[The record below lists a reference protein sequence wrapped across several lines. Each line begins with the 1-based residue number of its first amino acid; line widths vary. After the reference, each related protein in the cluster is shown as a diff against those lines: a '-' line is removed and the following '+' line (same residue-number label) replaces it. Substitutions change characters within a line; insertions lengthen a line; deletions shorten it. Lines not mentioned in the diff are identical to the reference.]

1 MATGKC
7 INIGMGC
14 SKALGKE
21 IQEVDSANFVCS
33 ECGGKLI
40 PVSSSPTSGDKDRP
54 KKGGKTTS
62 PEGPN
67 WKIIAGSVAAAALL
81 GGGAYFAFSG
91 GGESITLNKT
101 TASVFEGDVDTLKAI
116 VKPEDAGYT
125 LRWASNNPDVATVD
139 NGVVTFHT
147 SGEVKIGVQV
157 NENKELKAFCDY
169 IVKSGPGGGGDTIL
183 ANWIKFMDSNQAL
196 KVGETKKLS
205 LDCDPG
211 NANEP
216 VIWTSSNPDVV
227 TVEYG
232 KLTAIAPGTAKITAT
247 TKIGKKTDNI
257 QVVVKGGTNPPP
269 VELDYGKYTGESKNG
284 RPHGQG
290 RLVYTKEHIIN
301 KHDVKK
307 RKAQPGEYI
316 QGQFVNGEIT
326 IGKHF
331 DASGNLI
338 QALNFGVAE

>member
-1 MATGKC
+1 MNIGNCEYANTGKPFEIAEGEELKC
-7 INIGMGC
+7 PNGC
-14 SKALGKE
+14 DGSMLV
-21 IQEVDSANFVCS
+21 EVN
-33 ECGGKLI
+33 
-40 PVSSSPTSGDKDRP
+40 SGF
-54 KKGGKTTS
+54 
-62 PEGPN
+62 N

-91 GGESITLNKT
+91 GGENITLNKT

-139 NGVVTFHT
+139 NGVVTFH
-147 SGEVKIGVQV
+147 SKGNVKIGVQV
-157 NENKELKAFCDY
+157 NENKDLKAFCDY
-169 IVKSGPGGGGDTIL
+169 TVDGEDIIL
-183 ANWIKFMDSNQAL
+183 ANWIKFMDVNQTL
-196 KVGETKKLS
+196 KVGETKQLS

-216 VIWTSSNPDVV
+216 VIWTSSNPNVV

-247 TKIGKKTDNI
+247 TKVGKKTDNI
-257 QVVVKGGTNPPP
+257 QVVVKGDITSPGGDEPKP
-269 VELDYGKYTGESKNG
+269 LDLPYGKYTGKTKNG
-284 RPHGQG
+284 KPHGEG

-331 DASGNLI
+331 DANGNLI
-338 QALNFGVAE
+338 QALNFGV

>member
-1 MATGKC
+1 M
-7 INIGMGC
+7 
-14 SKALGKE
+14 
-21 IQEVDSANFVCS
+21 
-33 ECGGKLI
+33 
-40 PVSSSPTSGDKDRP
+40 
-54 KKGGKTTS
+54 
-62 PEGPN
+62 
-67 WKIIAGSVAAAALL
+67 
-81 GGGAYFAFSG
+81 
-91 GGESITLNKT
+91 
-101 TASVFEGDVDTLKAI
+101 DTLKAI

-139 NGVVTFHT
+139 NGIVTFHT

-169 IVKSGPGGGGDTIL
+169 TVEGGPDGEGPIL
-183 ANWIKFMDSNQAL
+183 ANWIKFMDSNQTL
-196 KVGETKKLS
+196 KVGDTKKLS

-216 VIWTSSNPDVV
+216 VIWTSSNPNVV

-247 TKIGKKTDNI
+247 TKVGKKTDNI
-257 QVVVKGGTNPPP
+257 QVVVKGGTTTPPEGP
-269 VELDYGKYTGESKNG
+269 LNLPYGTYTGKIKNG
-284 RPHGQG
+284 KPHGEG

-301 KHDVKK
+301 SHDIKK
-307 RKAQPGEYI
+307 RTAKPGESV

-331 DASGNLI
+331 NSNGSLI

>member
-1 MATGKC
+1 MPKKTGIC
-7 INIGMGC
+7 INVGGRC
-14 SKALGKE
+14 PKALSREK
-21 IQEVDSANFVCS
+21 QEADVTNFKC
-33 ECGGKLI
+33 EHCGGELREFKGSTG
-40 PVSSSPTSGDKDRP
+40 PDW
-54 KKGGKTTS
+54 KKIA
-62 PEGPN
+62 
-67 WKIIAGSVAAAALL
+67 IIGTAAAALL

-91 GGESITLNKT
+91 GGENITLNKT

-139 NGVVTFHT
+139 NGVVTFH
-147 SGEVKIGVQV
+147 SKGNVKIGVQV
-157 NENKELKAFCDY
+157 NENKDLKAFCDY
-169 IVKSGPGGGGDTIL
+169 TVDGEDIIL
-183 ANWIKFMDSNQAL
+183 ANWIKFMDVNQTL
-196 KVGETKKLS
+196 KVGETKQLS

-216 VIWTSSNPDVV
+216 VIWTSSNPNVV

-247 TKIGKKTDNI
+247 TKVGKKTDNI
-257 QVVVKGGTNPPP
+257 QVVVKEDITSPGGDGPETLNLP
-269 VELDYGKYTGESKNG
+269 YGKYTGKTQNG
-284 RPHGQG
+284 KPHGEG
-290 RLVYTKEHIIN
+290 RLVYIKEHIIN
-301 KHDVKK
+301 SHDIKK
-307 RKAQPGEYI
+307 RTAKPGESV

-331 DASGNLI
+331 DANGNLI

>member
-1 MATGKC
+1 MKKYKCMNIGNCEYANTGKPFEIAEGEELKC
-7 INIGMGC
+7 PNGC
-14 SKALGKE
+14 DGSMLV
-21 IQEVDSANFVCS
+21 EVKS
-33 ECGGKLI
+33 
-40 PVSSSPTSGDKDRP
+40 
-54 KKGGKTTS
+54 
-62 PEGPN
+62 GPN
-67 WKIIAGSVAAAALL
+67 LKVIVGGIAVAALL

-91 GGESITLNKT
+91 GGEEGSITLNKT

-247 TKIGKKTDNI
+247 TKVGKKTDNI
-257 QVVVKGGTNPPP
+257 QVVVKGGTTTPPEGP
-269 VELDYGKYTGESKNG
+269 LNLPYGTYTGKIKNG
-284 RPHGQG
+284 KPHGEG

-301 KHDVKK
+301 SHDIKK
-307 RKAQPGEYI
+307 RTAKPGESV

-331 DASGNLI
+331 NSNGSLI

>member
-1 MATGKC
+1 MEK
-7 INIGMGC
+7 IKGMC
-14 SKALGKE
+14 RNEACDHFEEIFEVEKTDSRCPYCNKE
-21 IQEVDSANFVCS
+21 LFLMENLS
-33 ECGGKLI
+33 GGD
-40 PVSSSPTSGDKDRP
+40 GP
-54 KKGGKTTS
+54 K
-62 PEGPN
+62 GPN
-67 WKIIAGSVAAAALL
+67 WKLIAGSVAAAALL

-91 GGESITLNKT
+91 GGEKEGITLNKT

-125 LRWASNNPDVATVD
+125 LRWASNNPEVATVD

-169 IVKSGPGGGGDTIL
+169 KVEGGPGGGEPIL
-183 ANWIKFMDSNQAL
+183 ANWIKFMDGNQTL
-196 KVGETKKLS
+196 KVGETKQLS

-211 NANEP
+211 DANEP
-216 VIWTSSNPDVV
+216 VEWTSSNPDVV
-227 TVEYG
+227 TVEHG
-232 KLTAIAPGTAKITAT
+232 KLTAIAPGTVKITAT

-257 QVVVKGGTNPPP
+257 QVVVKSEGTNPPL

-284 RPHGQG
+284 KPHGQG
-290 RLVYTKEHIIN
+290 RLVYIKEHVIN

-307 RKAQPGEYI
+307 RTAKPGEYI

-331 DASGNLI
+331 DTNGNLI

>member
-1 MATGKC
+1 MPKKTGIC
-7 INIGMGC
+7 INVGGRC
-14 SKALGKE
+14 PKALSREK
-21 IQEVDSANFVCS
+21 QEADVTNFKC
-33 ECGGKLI
+33 EHCGGELREFKGSTG
-40 PVSSSPTSGDKDRP
+40 PDW
-54 KKGGKTTS
+54 KKIA
-62 PEGPN
+62 
-67 WKIIAGSVAAAALL
+67 IIGTAAAALL

-91 GGESITLNKT
+91 GGENITLNKT

-139 NGVVTFHT
+139 NGVVTFH
-147 SGEVKIGVQV
+147 SKGNVKIGVQV
-157 NENKELKAFCDY
+157 NEKKDLKAFCDY
-169 IVKSGPGGGGDTIL
+169 TVDGEDIIL
-183 ANWIKFMDSNQAL
+183 ANWIKFMDVNQTL
-196 KVGETKKLS
+196 KVGETKQLS

-216 VIWTSSNPDVV
+216 VIWTSSNPNVV

-247 TKIGKKTDNI
+247 TKVGKKTDNI
-257 QVVVKGGTNPPP
+257 QVVVKGDITSPGGDGPETLNLP
-269 VELDYGKYTGESKNG
+269 YGKYTGKTKNG
-284 RPHGQG
+284 KPHGEG

-331 DASGNLI
+331 DANGNLI
-338 QALNFGVAE
+338 QALNFGV

>member
-1 MATGKC
+1 MPKKTGIC
-7 INIGMGC
+7 INVGERC
-14 SKALGKE
+14 PKALSREK
-21 IQEVDSANFVCS
+21 QEADVTNFKC
-33 ECGGKLI
+33 EHCGGELREFKGSTG
-40 PVSSSPTSGDKDRP
+40 PDW
-54 KKGGKTTS
+54 KKIA
-62 PEGPN
+62 
-67 WKIIAGSVAAAALL
+67 IIGTAAASLL

-91 GGESITLNKT
+91 GGENITLNKT

-139 NGVVTFHT
+139 NGVVTFH
-147 SGEVKIGVQV
+147 SKGNVKIGVQV
-157 NENKELKAFCDY
+157 NENKDLKAFCDY
-169 IVKSGPGGGGDTIL
+169 TVDGEDIIL
-183 ANWIKFMDSNQAL
+183 ANWIKFMDVNQTL
-196 KVGETKKLS
+196 KVGETKQLS

-232 KLTAIAPGTAKITAT
+232 KLTAIASGTAKITAT
-247 TKIGKKTDNI
+247 TKIGKKTDSI
-257 QVVVKGGTNPPP
+257 QIVVKGGTPPP
-269 VELDYGKYTGESKNG
+269 VELDYAKYTGESKNG
-284 RPHGQG
+284 KPHGQG
-290 RLVYTKEHIIN
+290 RLVYTKEHVIN

-307 RKAQPGEYI
+307 RTAKPGESV

-331 DASGNLI
+331 DANGNLI

>member
-1 MATGKC
+1 MKKYKCMNIGNCEYANTGKPFEIAEGEELKC
-7 INIGMGC
+7 PNGC
-14 SKALGKE
+14 DGSMLV
-21 IQEVDSANFVCS
+21 EVN
-33 ECGGKLI
+33 
-40 PVSSSPTSGDKDRP
+40 SGF
-54 KKGGKTTS
+54 
-62 PEGPN
+62 N

-91 GGESITLNKT
+91 GGEGGSITLNKT
-101 TASVFEGDVDTLKAI
+101 TALVFEGDVDTLKAI

-125 LRWASNNPDVATVD
+125 FRWASNNPDVATVD
-139 NGVVTFHT
+139 NGVVTFH
-147 SGEVKIGVQV
+147 SKGNVKIGVQV
-157 NENKELKAFCDY
+157 NENKDLKAFCDY
-169 IVKSGPGGGGDTIL
+169 IVDGEDIIL
-183 ANWIKFMDSNQAL
+183 ANWIKFMDVNQTL
-196 KVGETKKLS
+196 KVGETKQLS

-247 TKIGKKTDNI
+247 TKVGKKTDNI
-257 QVVVKGGTNPPP
+257 QVVVKGDIGDGLETLNLP
-269 VELDYGKYTGESKNG
+269 YGKYIGKTKNG
-284 RPHGQG
+284 KPHGQG
-290 RLVYTKEHIIN
+290 RLVYTQEHVIN

-307 RKAQPGEYI
+307 RTAKPGEYI

-331 DASGNLI
+331 DTNGNLI

>member
-1 MATGKC
+1 MNIGNCEYANTGKPFEIAEGEELKC
-7 INIGMGC
+7 PNGC
-14 SKALGKE
+14 DGSMLV
-21 IQEVDSANFVCS
+21 EVN
-33 ECGGKLI
+33 
-40 PVSSSPTSGDKDRP
+40 SGF
-54 KKGGKTTS
+54 
-62 PEGPN
+62 N

-91 GGESITLNKT
+91 GGENITLNKT

-139 NGVVTFHT
+139 NGVVTFH
-147 SGEVKIGVQV
+147 SKGNVKIGVQV
-157 NENKELKAFCDY
+157 NEKKDLKAFCDY
-169 IVKSGPGGGGDTIL
+169 TVDGEDIIL
-183 ANWIKFMDSNQAL
+183 ANWIKFMDVNQTL
-196 KVGETKKLS
+196 KVGETKQLS

-216 VIWTSSNPDVV
+216 VIWTSSNPNVV

-247 TKIGKKTDNI
+247 TKVGKKTDNI
-257 QVVVKGGTNPPP
+257 QVVVKGDITSPGGDGPETLNLP
-269 VELDYGKYTGESKNG
+269 YGKYTGKTKNG
-284 RPHGQG
+284 KPHGEG
-290 RLVYTKEHIIN
+290 RLVYIKEHIIN
-301 KHDVKK
+301 SHDVKK
-307 RKAQPGEYI
+307 RTAKPGESV
-316 QGQFVNGEIT
+316 QGLFVNGEIT

-331 DASGNLI
+331 DANGNLI

>member
-1 MATGKC
+1 MEKMK
-7 INIGMGC
+7 GMCRNEGC
-14 SKALGKE
+14 EHCDEVFDVEKTNFICPYCEKDLFPMDTPPLPPSKRTKMVIVG
-21 IQEVDSANFVCS
+21 VV
-33 ECGGKLI
+33 
-40 PVSSSPTSGDKDRP
+40 
-54 KKGGKTTS
+54 
-62 PEGPN
+62 
-67 WKIIAGSVAAAALL
+67 AAALL

-139 NGVVTFHT
+139 NGVVTFHLK
-147 SGEVKIGVQV
+147 GNVKIGVQV
-157 NENKELKAFCDY
+157 NENKDLKAFCDY
-169 IVKSGPGGGGDTIL
+169 TVDGEDIIL
-183 ANWIKFMDSNQAL
+183 ANWIKFMDGNQTL
-196 KVGETKKLS
+196 KVGETKQLS

-211 NANEP
+211 DANEP
-216 VIWTSSNPDVV
+216 VEWTSSNPDVV
-227 TVEYG
+227 MVEHG
-232 KLTAIAPGTAKITAT
+232 KLTAIAPGTVKITAT

-257 QVVVKGGTNPPP
+257 QVVVKSGGTIPPP
-269 VELDYGKYTGESKNG
+269 VKLDYGKYTGESKNG
-284 RPHGQG
+284 KPHGQG

-307 RKAQPGEYI
+307 RKAQPGEYV

-331 DASGNLI
+331 DANGNLI

>member
-1 MATGKC
+1 MNIGNCEYANTGKPFEIAEGEELKC
-7 INIGMGC
+7 PNGC
-14 SKALGKE
+14 DGSMLV
-21 IQEVDSANFVCS
+21 EVN
-33 ECGGKLI
+33 
-40 PVSSSPTSGDKDRP
+40 SGF
-54 KKGGKTTS
+54 
-62 PEGPN
+62 N

-91 GGESITLNKT
+91 GGENITLNKT

-139 NGVVTFHT
+139 NGVVTFH
-147 SGEVKIGVQV
+147 SKGNVKIGVQV
-157 NENKELKAFCDY
+157 NEKKDLKAFCDY
-169 IVKSGPGGGGDTIL
+169 TVDGEDIIL
-183 ANWIKFMDSNQAL
+183 ANWIKFMDVNQTL
-196 KVGETKKLS
+196 KVGETKQLS

-216 VIWTSSNPDVV
+216 VIWTSSNPNVV

-247 TKIGKKTDNI
+247 TKVGKKTDNI
-257 QVVVKGGTNPPP
+257 QVVVKGDITSPGGDEPKP
-269 VELDYGKYTGESKNG
+269 LDLPYGKYTGKTKNG
-284 RPHGQG
+284 KPHGEG

-331 DASGNLI
+331 DANGNLI
-338 QALNFGVAE
+338 QALNFGV

>member
-1 MATGKC
+1 MKKYKCMNIGNCEYANTGKPFEIAEGEELKC
-7 INIGMGC
+7 PNGC
-14 SKALGKE
+14 DGSMLV
-21 IQEVDSANFVCS
+21 EVKS
-33 ECGGKLI
+33 
-40 PVSSSPTSGDKDRP
+40 
-54 KKGGKTTS
+54 
-62 PEGPN
+62 GPN
-67 WKIIAGSVAAAALL
+67 LKVIVGGIAVAALL

-91 GGESITLNKT
+91 GSESLTLNKT

-139 NGVVTFHT
+139 NGIVTFHT

-169 IVKSGPGGGGDTIL
+169 TVEGGPDGEGPIL
-183 ANWIKFMDSNQAL
+183 ANWIKFMDSNQTL
-196 KVGETKKLS
+196 KVGDTKKLS

-216 VIWTSSNPDVV
+216 VIWTSSNPNVV

-247 TKIGKKTDNI
+247 TKVGKKTDNI
-257 QVVVKGGTNPPP
+257 QVVVKGGTTTPPEVP
-269 VELDYGKYTGESKNG
+269 LNLPYGTYTGKIKNG
-284 RPHGQG
+284 KPHGEG

-301 KHDVKK
+301 SHDIKK
-307 RKAQPGEYI
+307 RTAKPGESV

-331 DASGNLI
+331 SSNGSLI

>member
-1 MATGKC
+1 MNIGNCEYANTGKPFEIAEGEELKC
-7 INIGMGC
+7 PNGC
-14 SKALGKE
+14 DGSMLV
-21 IQEVDSANFVCS
+21 EVN
-33 ECGGKLI
+33 
-40 PVSSSPTSGDKDRP
+40 SGF
-54 KKGGKTTS
+54 
-62 PEGPN
+62 N
-67 WKIIAGSVAAAALL
+67 WKIIAGSVAAASLL

-91 GGESITLNKT
+91 GGENITLNKT

-139 NGVVTFHT
+139 NGVVTFH
-147 SGEVKIGVQV
+147 SKGNVKIGVQV
-157 NENKELKAFCDY
+157 NENKDLKAFCDY
-169 IVKSGPGGGGDTIL
+169 TVDGEDIIL
-183 ANWIKFMDSNQAL
+183 ANWIKFMDGNQTL

-211 NANEP
+211 DANEP
-216 VIWTSSNPDVV
+216 VVWTSSNPDVV

-232 KLTAIAPGTAKITAT
+232 KLTAVAPGTAKITAT
-247 TKIGKKTDNI
+247 TKIGEKTDNI
-257 QVVVKGGTNPPP
+257 QVVVKGGDTTKPGGEGTGTLNLP
-269 VELDYGKYTGESKNG
+269 YGKYTGEIKNG
-284 RPHGQG
+284 KPYGVG
-290 RLVYTKEHIIN
+290 TLVYTKEHIIN

-331 DASGNLI
+331 DANGNLI
-338 QALNFGVAE
+338 QALNFGVA

>member
-1 MATGKC
+1 MPKKTGIC
-7 INIGMGC
+7 INVGGRC
-14 SKALGKE
+14 PKALSREK
-21 IQEVDSANFVCS
+21 QEADVTNFKC
-33 ECGGKLI
+33 EHCGGELREFKGSTG
-40 PVSSSPTSGDKDRP
+40 PDW
-54 KKGGKTTS
+54 KKIA
-62 PEGPN
+62 
-67 WKIIAGSVAAAALL
+67 IIGTAAAALL

-91 GGESITLNKT
+91 GGENITLNKT

-139 NGVVTFHT
+139 NGVVTFH
-147 SGEVKIGVQV
+147 SKGNVKIGVQV
-157 NENKELKAFCDY
+157 NENKDLKAFCDY
-169 IVKSGPGGGGDTIL
+169 TVDGEDIIL
-183 ANWIKFMDSNQAL
+183 ANWIKFMDGNQTL
-196 KVGETKKLS
+196 KVGETKQLS

-211 NANEP
+211 DANEP
-216 VIWTSSNPDVV
+216 VEWTSSNPDVIM
-227 TVEYG
+227 VEHG
-232 KLTAIAPGTAKITAT
+232 KLTAIAPGTVKITAT

-257 QVVVKGGTNPPP
+257 QVVVKSEGTNPPP
-269 VELDYGKYTGESKNG
+269 VKLDYGKYIGESKNG
-284 RPHGQG
+284 KPHGQG

-331 DASGNLI
+331 DTNGNLI

>member
-1 MATGKC
+1 MEK
-7 INIGMGC
+7 IKGMC
-14 SKALGKE
+14 RNEACDHFEEIFEVEKTDIRCPYCTKE
-21 IQEVDSANFVCS
+21 LSLMENLS
-33 ECGGKLI
+33 GGD
-40 PVSSSPTSGDKDRP
+40 GP
-54 KKGGKTTS
+54 KGQ
-62 PEGPN
+62 N
-67 WKIIAGSVAAAALL
+67 WKLIAGSVAAAVLL

-91 GGESITLNKT
+91 GGEEGSIILNKT

-139 NGVVTFHT
+139 NGVVSFH
-147 SGEVKIGVQV
+147 SKGNVKIGVQV

-169 IVKSGPGGGGDTIL
+169 TVDGEDIIL
-183 ANWIKFMDSNQAL
+183 ANWIKFMDGNQTL
-196 KVGETKKLS
+196 KVGETKQLS

-211 NANEP
+211 DANEP
-216 VIWTSSNPDVV
+216 VEWTSSNPDVV
-227 TVEYG
+227 MVEHG
-232 KLTAIAPGTAKITAT
+232 KLTAIAPGTVKITAT

-257 QVVVKGGTNPPP
+257 QVVVKSEGTNPPL

-284 RPHGQG
+284 KPHGQG
-290 RLVYTKEHIIN
+290 RLVYIKEHVIN

-307 RKAQPGEYI
+307 RTAKPGEYI

-331 DASGNLI
+331 DTNGNLI

>member
-1 MATGKC
+1 MPKKTGIC
-7 INIGMGC
+7 INVGGRC
-14 SKALGKE
+14 PKALSREK
-21 IQEVDSANFVCS
+21 QEADVTNFKCAHCGS
-33 ECGGKLI
+33 ELREFKGSTGPDWKKIAIGG
-40 PVSSSPTSGDKDRP
+40 
-54 KKGGKTTS
+54 
-62 PEGPN
+62 
-67 WKIIAGSVAAAALL
+67 VAAAALI

-91 GGESITLNKT
+91 GGENITLNKT

-139 NGVVTFHT
+139 NGIVTFHT

-169 IVKSGPGGGGDTIL
+169 IVEGGPGEGPIL
-183 ANWIKFMDSNQAL
+183 ANWIKFMDSNQTL
-196 KVGETKKLS
+196 KVGDTKKLS

-247 TKIGKKTDNI
+247 TKVGKKTDNI
-257 QVVVKGGTNPPP
+257 QVIVKGGTTSP
-269 VELDYGKYTGESKNG
+269 VGDGTGTLNLSYGTYTGKIKNG
-284 RPHGQG
+284 KPHGEG
-290 RLVYTKEHIIN
+290 RLVYTKEHVIN
-301 KHDVKK
+301 SHDIKK
-307 RKAQPGEYI
+307 RTAKPGESV

-331 DASGNLI
+331 KSNGSLI

>member
-1 MATGKC
+1 MEKMK
-7 INIGMGC
+7 GMCRNEGC
-14 SKALGKE
+14 EHCDEVFDVEKTNFICPYCEKDLFPMDTPPLPPSKRTKMVIVG
-21 IQEVDSANFVCS
+21 VV
-33 ECGGKLI
+33 
-40 PVSSSPTSGDKDRP
+40 
-54 KKGGKTTS
+54 
-62 PEGPN
+62 
-67 WKIIAGSVAAAALL
+67 AAALL

-139 NGVVTFHT
+139 NGVVTFHLK
-147 SGEVKIGVQV
+147 GNVKIGVQV

-169 IVKSGPGGGGDTIL
+169 IVEDIIL
-183 ANWIKFMDSNQAL
+183 ANWIKFVDGNQTL
-196 KVGETKKLS
+196 KVGETKQLS

-211 NANEP
+211 DANEP
-216 VIWTSSNPDVV
+216 VEWTSSNPDIV
-227 TVEYG
+227 TVEHG

-257 QVVVKGGTNPPP
+257 QVVVKGGTPPP
-269 VELDYGKYTGESKNG
+269 VELDYAKYTGESKNG
-284 RPHGQG
+284 KPHGQG

-301 KHDVKK
+301 NHDIKK
-307 RKAQPGEYI
+307 RTAKPGESV

-331 DASGNLI
+331 DANGNLI

>member
-1 MATGKC
+1 MKKYKCMNIGNCEYANTGKPFEIAEGEELKC
-7 INIGMGC
+7 PNGC
-14 SKALGKE
+14 DGSML
-21 IQEVDSANFVCS
+21 IEV
-33 ECGGKLI
+33 K
-40 PVSSSPTSGDKDRP
+40 SS
-54 KKGGKTTS
+54 
-62 PEGPN
+62 PN
-67 WKIIAGSVAAAALL
+67 WKIIAGSVAAAVLL

-101 TASVFEGDVDTLKAI
+101 TASVFEGDIDTLKAT

-169 IVKSGPGGGGDTIL
+169 IVEGGPNGGGETIL
-183 ANWIKFMDSNQAL
+183 ANWIKFMDANQTL
-196 KVGETKKLS
+196 KVGETKQLS

-216 VIWTSSNPDVV
+216 VEWNSSNPDVV

-232 KLTAIAPGTAKITAT
+232 KLTAIAPGTVKITAT

-257 QVVVKGGTNPPP
+257 QVVVKGDTTSSDGDGLGTLNLP
-269 VELDYGKYTGESKNG
+269 YGKYTGKTNNG
-284 RPHGQG
+284 KPHGEG
-290 RLVYTKEHIIN
+290 RLVYTKEHVIN
-301 KHDVKK
+301 SHDVKK
-307 RKAQPGEYI
+307 RTAKPGESV

>member
-1 MATGKC
+1 MKKYKCMNIGNCEYANTGKPFEIAEGEELKC
-7 INIGMGC
+7 PNGC
-14 SKALGKE
+14 DGSMLV
-21 IQEVDSANFVCS
+21 EVN
-33 ECGGKLI
+33 
-40 PVSSSPTSGDKDRP
+40 SGF
-54 KKGGKTTS
+54 
-62 PEGPN
+62 N

-91 GGESITLNKT
+91 GGENITLNKT

-139 NGVVTFHT
+139 NGVVTFH
-147 SGEVKIGVQV
+147 SKGNVKIGVQV
-157 NENKELKAFCDY
+157 NEKKDLKAFCDY
-169 IVKSGPGGGGDTIL
+169 TVDGEDIIL
-183 ANWIKFMDSNQAL
+183 ANWIKFMDVNQTL
-196 KVGETKKLS
+196 KVGETKQLS

-216 VIWTSSNPDVV
+216 VIWTSSNPNVV

-247 TKIGKKTDNI
+247 TKVGKKTDNI
-257 QVVVKGGTNPPP
+257 QVVVKGDITSPGGDGPETLNLP
-269 VELDYGKYTGESKNG
+269 YGKYTGKTKNG
-284 RPHGQG
+284 KPHGEG
-290 RLVYTKEHIIN
+290 RLVYIKEHIIN
-301 KHDVKK
+301 SHDVKK
-307 RKAQPGEYI
+307 RTAKPGESV
-316 QGQFVNGEIT
+316 QGLFVNGEIT

-331 DASGNLI
+331 DANGNLI

>member
-7 INIGMGC
+7 INIGIGC

-40 PVSSSPTSGDKDRP
+40 PVNSSPTSGDKDRP

-62 PEGPN
+62 SKGPN

-81 GGGAYFAFSG
+81 GGGAYFAFSR
-91 GGESITLNKT
+91 GGESLTLNKT

-125 LRWASNNPDVATVD
+125 LRWASNNPEVATVD
-139 NGVVTFHT
+139 NGIVTFHT
-147 SGEVKIGVQV
+147 SGAVKIGVQV

-169 IVKSGPGGGGDTIL
+169 IVEGGPDEGPIL
-183 ANWIKFMDSNQAL
+183 ANWIKFMDGNQTL
-196 KVGETKKLS
+196 KVGETKQLS
-205 LDCDPG
+205 LDCNPG
-211 NANEP
+211 DANEP
-216 VIWTSSNPDVV
+216 VEWTSSNPDVV

-257 QVVVKGGTNPPP
+257 QVVVKGGTTSPDGLNLP
-269 VELDYGKYTGESKNG
+269 YGKYTGKTKNG
-284 RPHGQG
+284 KLHGEG

-301 KHDVKK
+301 SHDIKK
-307 RKAQPGEYI
+307 RTAKPGEYI

-331 DASGNLI
+331 DANGNLI

>member
-1 MATGKC
+1 MPKKTGIC
-7 INIGMGC
+7 INVGGRC
-14 SKALGKE
+14 PKALSREK
-21 IQEVDSANFVCS
+21 QEADVTNFKC
-33 ECGGKLI
+33 EHCGGELREFKG
-40 PVSSSPTSGDKDRP
+40 STGSDW
-54 KKGGKTTS
+54 KKIA
-62 PEGPN
+62 
-67 WKIIAGSVAAAALL
+67 IIGTAAALL

-91 GGESITLNKT
+91 GGENITLNKT

-139 NGVVTFHT
+139 NGVVSFH
-147 SGEVKIGVQV
+147 SKGNVKIGVQV

-169 IVKSGPGGGGDTIL
+169 TVDGEDIIL
-183 ANWIKFMDSNQAL
+183 ANWIKFMDGNQTL
-196 KVGETKKLS
+196 KVGETKQLS

-211 NANEP
+211 DANEP
-216 VIWTSSNPDVV
+216 VEWTSSNPDVV
-227 TVEYG
+227 MVEHG
-232 KLTAIAPGTAKITAT
+232 KLTAIAPGTVKITAT

-257 QVVVKGGTNPPP
+257 QVVVKSEGTNPPP
-269 VELDYGKYTGESKNG
+269 VKLDYGKYIGESKNG
-284 RPHGQG
+284 KPHGQG
-290 RLVYTKEHIIN
+290 CLVYTKEHIIN

-338 QALNFGVAE
+338 QALNFGVAG

>member
-1 MATGKC
+1 MPKKTGIC
-7 INIGMGC
+7 INVGGRC
-14 SKALGKE
+14 PKALSREK
-21 IQEVDSANFVCS
+21 QEADVTNFKC
-33 ECGGKLI
+33 EHCGGELREFKGSTG
-40 PVSSSPTSGDKDRP
+40 PDW
-54 KKGGKTTS
+54 KKIA
-62 PEGPN
+62 
-67 WKIIAGSVAAAALL
+67 IIGTAAAALL

-91 GGESITLNKT
+91 GGENITLNKT

-139 NGVVTFHT
+139 NGVVTFH
-147 SGEVKIGVQV
+147 SKGNVKIGVQV
-157 NENKELKAFCDY
+157 NEKKDLKAFCDY
-169 IVKSGPGGGGDTIL
+169 TVDGEDIIL
-183 ANWIKFMDSNQAL
+183 ANWIKFMDVNQTL
-196 KVGETKKLS
+196 KVGETKQLS

-216 VIWTSSNPDVV
+216 VIWTSSNPNVV

-247 TKIGKKTDNI
+247 TKVGKKTDNI
-257 QVVVKGGTNPPP
+257 QVVVKGDITSPGGDEPKP
-269 VELDYGKYTGESKNG
+269 LDLPYGKYTGKTKNG
-284 RPHGQG
+284 KPHGEG

-331 DASGNLI
+331 DANGNLI

>member
-1 MATGKC
+1 MPKKTGIC
-7 INIGMGC
+7 INVGGRC
-14 SKALGKE
+14 PKALSREK
-21 IQEVDSANFVCS
+21 QEADVTNFKC
-33 ECGGKLI
+33 EHCGGELREFKGSTG
-40 PVSSSPTSGDKDRP
+40 PDW
-54 KKGGKTTS
+54 KKIA
-62 PEGPN
+62 
-67 WKIIAGSVAAAALL
+67 IIGTAAAALL

-139 NGVVTFHT
+139 NGVVSFH
-147 SGEVKIGVQV
+147 SKGNVKIGVQV
-157 NENKELKAFCDY
+157 KENKELKAFCDY
-169 IVKSGPGGGGDTIL
+169 IVDGEDIIL
-183 ANWIKFMDSNQAL
+183 ANWIKFMDGNQTL
-196 KVGETKKLS
+196 KVGETKQLS

-211 NANEP
+211 DANEP
-216 VIWTSSNPDVV
+216 VEWTSSNPDVV
-227 TVEYG
+227 MVEHG
-232 KLTAIAPGTAKITAT
+232 KLTAIAPGTVKITAT

-257 QVVVKGGTNPPP
+257 QVVVKSGGTIPPP
-269 VELDYGKYTGESKNG
+269 VKLDYGKYTGESKNG
-284 RPHGQG
+284 KPHGQG

-307 RKAQPGEYI
+307 RKAQPGEYV

-331 DASGNLI
+331 DANGNLI

>member
-1 MATGKC
+1 MPKKTGIC
-7 INIGMGC
+7 INVGGRC
-14 SKALGKE
+14 PKALSREK
-21 IQEVDSANFVCS
+21 QEADVTNFKC
-33 ECGGKLI
+33 EHCGGELREFKGSTG
-40 PVSSSPTSGDKDRP
+40 PDW
-54 KKGGKTTS
+54 KKIA
-62 PEGPN
+62 
-67 WKIIAGSVAAAALL
+67 IIGTAAAALL

-91 GGESITLNKT
+91 GGENITLNKT

-139 NGVVTFHT
+139 NGVVTFH
-147 SGEVKIGVQV
+147 SKGNVKIGVQV
-157 NENKELKAFCDY
+157 NENKDLKAFCDY
-169 IVKSGPGGGGDTIL
+169 TVDGEDIIL
-183 ANWIKFMDSNQAL
+183 ANWIKFMDGNQTL
-196 KVGETKKLS
+196 KVGETKQLS

-211 NANEP
+211 DANEP
-216 VIWTSSNPDVV
+216 VEWTSSNPDVV
-227 TVEYG
+227 MVEHG
-232 KLTAIAPGTAKITAT
+232 KLTAIAPGTVKITAT

-257 QVVVKGGTNPPP
+257 QVVVKSEGTNPPP
-269 VELDYGKYTGESKNG
+269 VKLDYGKYIGESKNG
-284 RPHGQG
+284 KPHGQG

-331 DASGNLI
+331 DTNGNLI